1 MDSSR
6 LQQDRTQPAPGSQV
20 VSVSVPTRFLVEQFP
35 EQLVEKS
42 YSFRI
47 PSNIKNTRRYVEAAV
62 RLFSSDKMTTAEYDG
77 YFVEQIMDQ
86 LQNGA
91 LDIPIHVF
99 REEFAY
105 SKLVDRTPLNL
116 SGSQLRECRQSK
128 TLVSS
133 PKNNIFE
140 LTRQKRADALFQQL
154 QRHGVVPAWSVF

>member
-1 MDSSR
+1 M
-6 LQQDRTQPAPGSQV
+6 PV
-20 VSVSVPTRFLVEQFP
+20 RFLVEQFP

-42 YSFRI
+42 YSFQV
-47 PSNIKNTRRYVEAAV
+47 PGNIKDTKMYVEASV
-62 RLFSSDKMTTAEYDG
+62 RLFSSGKMTTGEYDG

-99 REEFAY
+99 QEDFAY
-105 SKLVDRTPLNL
+105 SKLVDRIPLNL
-116 SGSQLRECRQSK
+116 GGSQLREYRQSK

-140 LTRQKRADALFQQL
+140 LTKQKQVVALF
-154 QRHGVVPAWSVF
+154 